1 MTTPLPPGSTIGIVG
16 GGQLGRMLAQSAR
29 QHGYGVVVLTGGA
42 QDTPAGVLA
51 DAEVT
56 GAFDD
61 ADTVAAFLDAID
73 AMTWEFENVDPAI
86 ADAAEAAGVPARPAG
101 SIIAAAQDRKLE
113 KDALAATGVTVA
125 PWRSAETEDELATAV
140 AELGVPVIAKTA
152 RFGYDGKGQ
161 IRIDDPAEVAAAWA
175 NLGGERLVVESVIA
189 FERELSV
196 VVARGVDGQVVDH
209 GVMEN
214 THANHVLD
222 TTVVPAQVAAT
233 TAEAARKTAH
243 LVAEGLGLVGVLCV
257 ELFDTADGILV
268 NEIAPR
274 PHNSGHCTIEAAT
287 ASQFEQQLRAV
298 TGQPLGDGSCAPA
311 AMAQVL
317 GDLWEDGEPNWTAA
331 LAQPGVHLHLYGK
344 GDARI
349 GRKMGHLTV
358 VGDDATDA
366 LQRVLDARAALAT
379 RSANQE
385 R

>member
-1 MTTPLPPGSTIGIVG
+1 
-16 GGQLGRMLAQSAR
+16 
-29 QHGYGVVVLTGGA
+29 
-42 QDTPAGVLA
+42 
-51 DAEVT
+51 
-56 GAFDD
+56 
-61 ADTVAAFLDAID
+61 
-73 AMTWEFENVDPAI
+73 
-86 ADAAEAAGVPARPAG
+86 
-101 SIIAAAQDRKLE
+101 
-113 KDALAATGVTVA
+113 TVA
-125 PWRSAETEDELATAV
+125 PWRPAETLAELEAAV

-161 IRIDDPAEVAAAWA
+161 VRITDPADVAAAWA
-175 NLGGERLVVESVIA
+175 TLGGERLVVETVIA

-196 VVARGVDGQVVDH
+196 VVARGVDGTVVDH

-214 THANHVLD
+214 THANHILD
-222 TTVVPAQVAAT
+222 TTIVPAQVPDT

-274 PHNSGHCTIEAAT
+274 PHNSGHCTIEAAP

-311 AMAQVL
+311 AMAQIL
-317 GDLWEDGEPNWTAA
+317 GDLWDGGEPDWTAA

-344 GDARI
+344 GDART

-358 VGDDATDA
+358 VGDDAADA
-366 LQRVLDARAALAT
+366 LQRVLDARAALTA

>member
-1 MTTPLPPGSTIGIVG
+1 MTTPLAPGSTIGIVG

-42 QDTPAGVLA
+42 EKTPAGVLA
-51 DAEVT
+51 DQEIT

-61 ADTVAAFLDAID
+61 PAAVATFLQMID

-86 ADAAEAAGVPARPAG
+86 ADVAEAAGVPARPAG

-113 KDALAATGVTVA
+113 KEALTAAGVAVA
-125 PWRSAETEDELATAV
+125 PWRSAETRAELAAAV

-161 IRIDDPAEVAAAWA
+161 VRITDPADVAAVWDS
-175 NLGGERLVVESVIA
+175 LGGERLVVESVIA

-196 VVARGVDGQVVDH
+196 VVARGVDGDIVDH

-214 THANHVLD
+214 THANHILD
-222 TTVVPAQVAAT
+222 TTTVPARVPDA
-233 TAEAARKTAH
+233 TAEAARATAH
-243 LVAEGLGLVGVLCV
+243 LVASGLELVGVLCV
-257 ELFDTADGILV
+257 ELFDTAEGILV

-274 PHNSGHCTIEAAT
+274 PHNSGHCTIEAAA

-311 AMAQVL
+311 AMAQLL
-317 GDLWEDGEPNWTAA
+317 GDLWDDGEPDWTAA
-331 LAQPGVHLHLYGK
+331 LARPGVHLHLYGK
-344 GDARI
+344 REART

-366 LQRVLDARAALAT
+366 LQRVLDARAAL
-379 RSANQE
+379 NE

>member
-1 MTTPLPPGSTIGIVG
+1 MTTLGPGGTIGIVG

-42 QDTPAGVLA
+42 ENTPAGVLA
-51 DAEVT
+51 DRELT

-61 ADTVAAFLDAID
+61 PETVAAFLDAID
-73 AMTWEFENVDPAI
+73 AMTWEFENVDVAL
-86 ADAAEAAGVPARPAG
+86 AGAAEAAGVPVRPSG

-113 KDALAATGVTVA
+113 KEALTAAGVTVA
-125 PWRSAETEDELATAV
+125 PWRSTETEAELANAV
-140 AELGVPVIAKTA
+140 AALGVPVIAKTA

-161 IRIDDPAEVAAAWA
+161 VRITDPTDVAGVWET
-175 NLGGERLVVESVIA
+175 LGGARLVVESVIE

-196 VVARGVDGQVVDH
+196 VVARGADGTIVDH

-214 THANHVLD
+214 THANHILD
-222 TTVVPAQVAAT
+222 TTVVPAQIAET

-257 ELFDTADGILV
+257 ELFDTGDAILV

-274 PHNSGHCTIEAAT
+274 PHNSGHCTIEAAS

-298 TGQPLGDGSCAPA
+298 TGQPLGDGACAPA
-311 AMAQVL
+311 AMAQIL
-317 GDLWEDGEPNWTAA
+317 GDLWNDGEPDWTAV
-331 LAQPGVHLHLYGK
+331 LGRPGIHLHLYGK
-344 GDARI
+344 GDART
-349 GRKMGHLTV
+349 GRKMGHLTCV
-358 VGDDATDA
+358 SDDAGDA
-366 LQRVLDARAALAT
+366 RQRVLDARAALRA
-379 RSANQE
+379 RPANQE

>member
-51 DAEVT
+51 DTEVT
-56 GAFDD
+56 GDFDD
-61 ADTVAAFLDAID
+61 ADTVSAFLDAID

-113 KDALAATGVTVA
+113 KEALTATGVTVA

-161 IRIDDPAEVAAAWA
+161 IRIDDPADVSSAWA
-175 NLGGERLVVESVIA
+175 TLGGERLVVESVIA

-214 THANHVLD
+214 THANHILD

-311 AMAQVL
+311 AMAQIL
-317 GDLWEDGEPNWTAA
+317 GDLWEDGEPDWTAA

-344 GDARI
+344 GDARV